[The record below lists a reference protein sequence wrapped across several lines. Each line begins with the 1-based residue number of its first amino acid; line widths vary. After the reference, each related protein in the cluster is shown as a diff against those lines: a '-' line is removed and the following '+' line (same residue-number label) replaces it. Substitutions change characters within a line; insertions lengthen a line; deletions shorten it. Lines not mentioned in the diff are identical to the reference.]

1 MHPPLY
7 RPHPRCEDIVAALVK
22 CHDENPSAKFWGA
35 CNDAKAAM
43 DACFKL
49 EKDEKRRANLAK
61 ARAFDERRRQKHGDD
76 AVGRAPPAS

>member
-1 MHPPLY
+1 
-7 RPHPRCEDIVAALVK
+7 
-22 CHDENPSAKFWGA
+22 
-35 CNDAKAAM
+35 M

>member
-1 MHPPLY
+1 MLRASRGRRQHA
-7 RPHPRCEDIVAALVK
+7 DAAKLVGRR
-22 CHDENPSAKFWGA
+22 ATFGRA
-35 CNDAKAAM
+35 RRCNDAKAAM